1 MDEVPEGC
9 DWAIT
14 KETCEGGRIVYS
26 AVVSKDGY
34 IADHLQDGNSS
45 QGTTVAE
52 APRRHS
58 AGKGVTEMTK
68 PTIEEMVEWMDADI
82 AGFNRIPT
90 PYILPDYVKMLT
102 AIRDHLLAQQANTLP
117 LDSVINSG
125 EALLEI
131 IDQVNW
137 RDSTGLRLSNV
148 VPHVE
153 KFRAAIARAKEGKS

>member
-1 MDEVPEGC
+1 
-9 DWAIT
+9 
-14 KETCEGGRIVYS
+14 
-26 AVVSKDGY
+26 
-34 IADHLQDGNSS
+34 
-45 QGTTVAE
+45 
-52 APRRHS
+52 
-58 AGKGVTEMTK
+58 MTK